1 MNIKP
6 LATLTLSASLLAG
19 CASTYSAQSGIL
31 DPEDFGEANRQTYA
45 AMIVNPDPVYTEPM
59 ETSAQ
64 SAADAVERVR
74 EREVIVTTAE
84 DTTSISGGGGGGGGR

>member
-1 MNIKP
+1 MP
-6 LATLTLSASLLAG
+6 CGASFLAG
-19 CASTYSAQSGIL
+19 CASTYSAQSGFI

-59 ETSAQ
+59 ESSAQ

-74 EREVIVTTAE
+74 ERNVLTTEAE
-84 DTTSISGGGGGGGGR
+84 DTTSLSGGGGGGGGS